1 MRSIYIL
8 LTRSKTL
15 ASRLVY
21 LATEAQYTHSSL
33 AFEEDLDDLYSF
45 GRKYPRLILP
55 AGLQVES
62 LRRGFYKR
70 YNDIPCVLYAFR
82 VEDEAYDAARAIVNE
97 MVNQAERYSYN
108 IFGLLSCKL
117 GIVFD
122 RRNKYFCSEFVAEVL
137 DKSGA
142 IKMPRAYSLMHPMDF
157 TRLPGAIRLY
167 EGNVGDLLEKITRQI
182 AEEACAFS
190 TSAIPV
196 C

>member
-70 YNDIPCVLYAFR
+70 YSDIPCILYEFHI
-82 VEDEAYDAARAIVNE
+82 EDQAYEAARNLVDE
-97 MVNQAERYSYN
+97 MVSQAERYSYN
-108 IFGLLSCKL
+108 IFGLLSCRL
-117 GIVFD
+117 GIPFD
-122 RRNKYFCSEFVAEVL
+122 RRNKYFCSEFVAEIL
-137 DKSGA
+137 DQSGA
-142 IKMPRAYSLMHPMDF
+142 IRMPRAYSLMRPIDF
-157 TRLPGAIRLY
+157 AHLPGAIRLY
-167 EGNVGDLLEKITRQI
+167 EGNVGDLLEKTTRRL
-182 AEEACAFS
+182 AEEAQCGCAAPS
-190 TSAIPV
+190 V